1 MITRKMKLFS
11 AAIAVA
17 ALIAAPALVRAVHK
31 EGAPVYQAHARA
43 QGQEQSQGYQ
53 GYDVNPVV
61 GPDGKLI
68 GAAPDPSVRSQLQ
81 QDGLPE

>member
-43 QGQEQSQGYQ
+43 QGQEQGQ

-68 GAAPDPSVRSQLQ
+68 GAAPDPGVRSQLQ

>member
-11 AAIAVA
+11 AAIAAA

-43 QGQEQSQGYQ
+43 QGHEQGQ

>member
-11 AAIAVA
+11 AAMAAAV
-17 ALIAAPALVRAVHK
+17 LIAAPALVRAVHK

-43 QGQEQSQGYQ
+43 QGQVQGQ
-53 GYDVNPVV
+53 GYDANPVV
-61 GPDGKLI
+61 GPNGKLI
-68 GAAPDPSVRSQLQ
+68 GAAPDPGLRSQLQ

>member
-11 AAIAVA
+11 AAIAAA
-17 ALIAAPALVRAVHK
+17 ALIAAPAIVRAVHK

-43 QGQEQSQGYQ
+43 QGQGYSA
-53 GYDVNPVV
+53 NPVV
-61 GPDGKLI
+61 DTEGKLI
-68 GAAPDPSVRSQLQ
+68 GAAPDPGVRSQLQ

>member
-1 MITRKMKLFS
+1 MITRKMKLVS
-11 AAIAVA
+11 AAIAA
-17 ALIAAPALVRAVHK
+17 ATLIAAPALVRAVHK
-31 EGAPVYQAHARA
+31 EGALVYQAHARA
-43 QGQEQSQGYQ
+43 QGQGQ

-68 GAAPDPSVRSQLQ
+68 GAAPDPGVRSQLQ

>member
-11 AAIAVA
+11 AAIAVV

-31 EGAPVYQAHARA
+31 DGSPVYQAHARA
-43 QGQEQSQGYQ
+43 QGQGQGQGQ
-53 GYDVNPVV
+53 GYDANPVV

-68 GAAPDPSVRSQLQ
+68 GAAPDPGVRSQLQ

>member
-11 AAIAVA
+11 AAIAA
-17 ALIAAPALVRAVHK
+17 ATLIVAPALVRAVHK
-31 EGAPVYQAHARA
+31 ESAPVYQAHARV
-43 QGQEQSQGYQ
+43 QGQKQGQ

-68 GAAPDPSVRSQLQ
+68 GAAPDPGVRSQLQ

>member
-11 AAIAVA
+11 VAMAAAV
-17 ALIAAPALVRAVHK
+17 LIAAPALVRAVHK

-43 QGQEQSQGYQ
+43 QGQ
-53 GYDVNPVV
+53 GYDANPVV
-61 GPDGKLI
+61 GPNGKLI
-68 GAAPDPSVRSQLQ
+68 GAAPDPGVRSQLQ

>member
-11 AAIAVA
+11 VAMAAAV
-17 ALIAAPALVRAVHK
+17 LIAAPALVRAVHK

-43 QGQEQSQGYQ
+43 QGQ
-53 GYDVNPVV
+53 GYDANPVV
-61 GPDGKLI
+61 GLNGKLI
-68 GAAPDPSVRSQLQ
+68 GAAPDPGVRSQLQ

>member
-31 EGAPVYQAHARA
+31 EGSPVYQAHARA
-43 QGQEQSQGYQ
+43 QSQ

>member
-11 AAIAVA
+11 AAIAAA
-17 ALIAAPALVRAVHK
+17 ALIATPALVHAVHK

-43 QGQEQSQGYQ
+43 QSQGY
-53 GYDVNPVV
+53 DANPVV

-68 GAAPDPSVRSQLQ
+68 GAAPDPGMRSQLQ

>member
-11 AAIAVA
+11 AAIAA
-17 ALIAAPALVRAVHK
+17 AVLIAAPALVRAVHK
-31 EGAPVYQAHARA
+31 EGAQVYQTHARA
-43 QGQEQSQGYQ
+43 QGQ

-68 GAAPDPSVRSQLQ
+68 GAAPDPGVRSQLQ

>member
-11 AAIAVA
+11 AAIAA
-17 ALIAAPALVRAVHK
+17 ATLIAAPALVRAIHK

-43 QGQEQSQGYQ
+43 QGQEQRQ

-68 GAAPDPSVRSQLQ
+68 GAAPDPGVRSQLQ

>member
-1 MITRKMKLFS
+1 MISRKIKLLS
-11 AAIAVA
+11 AAIGVA
-17 ALIAAPALVRAVHK
+17 ALIAAPALLRAVHK

-43 QGQEQSQGYQ
+43 QGQEQGQ

-68 GAAPDPSVRSQLQ
+68 GAAPDPGVRSQLQ